1 MALAKMSALGS
12 RAQPSQVNDRP
23 YHGVEEK
30 TMLPSHFQ
38 ASKETITRLMSIA
51 AGLGLKGY
59 ELGDKVNEF
68 KQNEAKMIN
77 QQGLKAQID
86 YIFESFGPE
95 GIEKAA
101 EEIRNVLLDYAKA
114 GQIKIGRAS
123 CRERVSD
130 YV

>member
-1 MALAKMSALGS
+1 
-12 RAQPSQVNDRP
+12 
-23 YHGVEEK
+23 
-30 TMLPSHFQ
+30 MLPSHFQ
-38 ASKETITRLMSIA
+38 ASKETIARLMSIA

-95 GIEKAA
+95 GIEKAS

-114 GQIKIGRAS
+114 GQIIRCTTCKRDEFRSEATKHGEGWLCPRCLKKLQEA
-123 CRERVSD
+123 
-130 YV
+130 

>member
-1 MALAKMSALGS
+1 
-12 RAQPSQVNDRP
+12 
-23 YHGVEEK
+23 
-30 TMLPSHFQ
+30 MLPSHFQ

-95 GIEKAA
+95 GIEKAS

-114 GQIKIGRAS
+114 GQIIRCTTCKRDEFRSEATKHGEGWLCPRCLKGLQDSHGIK
-123 CRERVSD
+123 
-130 YV
+130 